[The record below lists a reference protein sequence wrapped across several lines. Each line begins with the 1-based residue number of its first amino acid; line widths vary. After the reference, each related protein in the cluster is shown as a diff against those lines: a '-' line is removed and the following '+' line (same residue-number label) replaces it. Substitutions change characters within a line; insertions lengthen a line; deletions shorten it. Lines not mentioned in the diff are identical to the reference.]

1 VKRIAGGAVISIA
14 GGGLSF
20 VLSIAYQ
27 VIVAR
32 RLGPA
37 SFGLFVLALA
47 IANLFA
53 EGSDLGLDYGVLR
66 FGGIAYDASDPGGF
80 RAILRPAVL
89 GSLLVGAAA
98 AAVLATGSALVAH
111 LFHKPGLGPV
121 LIPLALSVPF
131 TCTTEVLRA
140 GLRAMGNAVRPVAA
154 TSLIGPGLRLI
165 TAALIVVFVR
175 SAPAVGW
182 AYLATECAV
191 FLITTVMLWQLIPS
205 ADRQRSP
212 VKQLVSFSV
221 PMSLNRLLLYGNN
234 QTEIVFLGFL
244 APTVTLGVFGVARR
258 LSALLSGLLGSMSIL
273 FNPIVAGMHHSH
285 RTRELDQVFKT
296 STRWLVTLALPIC
309 LIEVLFAPDVLSV
322 FGKEYS
328 GGAVALVVLALGQLV
343 NAGTGTVSN
352 LQAMAGYAKITLM
365 NSLLFLSLSVV
376 LDLLLIPR
384 FGLLGAAVAN
394 SSSTIVVNLL
404 RLWQIRKN
412 LGLVPYDRSFLRP
425 IAAGL
430 PAALVAWFVPLPD
443 LLGLGALAIRAAIL
457 GVVYVGALLI
467 LGIEPI
473 DREIARAMLARV
485 RGRKIDS
492 PAVDP
497 SGIG

>member
-1 VKRIAGGAVISIA
+1 
-14 GGGLSF
+14 

-27 VIVAR
+27 VIIAR

-37 SFGLFVLALA
+37 AFGLLILALA
-47 IANLFA
+47 ISRLFA
-53 EGSDLGLDYGVLR
+53 EVSDLGLDYGVLR
-66 FGGIAYDASDPGGF
+66 FGGIAHGAGDPGGF
-80 RAILRPAVL
+80 RAILRPAIL
-89 GSLLVGAAA
+89 GSLLVGATAA
-98 AAVLATGSALVAH
+98 TVLAAGSALVAQ
-111 LFHKPGLGPV
+111 LFDKPGLGPV
-121 LIPLALSVPF
+121 LVPLALSVPF
-131 TCTTEVLRA
+131 TATSEVLRA
-140 GLRAMGNAVRPVAA
+140 SLRAMGNAVRPVAS
-154 TSLIGPGLRLI
+154 TSLIGPGLQLI
-165 TAALIVVFVR
+165 TGALIVVLVR
-175 SAPAVGW
+175 SATAVAW
-182 AYLATECAV
+182 AFLATECAV
-191 FLITTVMLWQLIPS
+191 FLITTVMLWQLIPP
-205 ADRQRSP
+205 ADRQTSP
-212 VKQLVSFSV
+212 IRKLLRFSV
-221 PMSLNRLLLYGNN
+221 PMSLNRLLLYSNN
-234 QTEIVFLGFL
+234 QTEIMFLGFL
-244 APTVTLGVFGVARR
+244 APTATVGVFGVARR
-258 LSALLSGLLGSMSIL
+258 LSALLGALLASMSIL
-273 FNPIVAGMHHSH
+273 FNPIVAGMHHSR
-285 RTRELDQVFKT
+285 RTRELDQIFKT
-296 STRWLVTLALPIC
+296 STRWLVTLALPMC
-309 LIEVLFAPDVLSV
+309 LVEVLFAPDVMSV

-404 RLWQIRKN
+404 RLWQIHRN

-425 IAAGL
+425 IAAGV

-467 LGIEPI
+467 LGIEPV
-473 DREIARAMLARV
+473 DREIARAVLARV

-497 SGIG
+497 SGIR